1 VCIGV
6 GSNRLE
12 EASDRERARPT
23 ISSALLGQIDEVA
36 EQAAA
41 RAAPPKRPRFDPE
54 GRRLARIH
62 TLYRAGR
69 GADSGKVLPLIRDL
83 PSRGETGSRRPAFR
97 SASATPWKCVTG
109 SW

>member
-1 VCIGV
+1 MSG
-6 GSNRLE
+6 RRKRK
-12 EASDRERARPT
+12 DRHHCPLAA
-23 ISSALLGQIDEVA
+23 ALLGQIDEVA

-41 RAAPPKRPRFDPE
+41 RAARPRRPRFDPE

-69 GADSGKVLPLIRDL
+69 GADSGKVLPLVRDL
-83 PSRGETGSRRPAFR
+83 PSRGETGSRRAAFR
-97 SASATPWKCVTG
+97 SASATPSRCATG

>member
-1 VCIGV
+1 MSG
-6 GSNRLE
+6 RRKRK
-12 EASDRERARPT
+12 DRHHYPLAA
-23 ISSALLGQIDEVA
+23 ALLGQYDEIA

-41 RAAPPKRPRFDPE
+41 RAARPKRPRFDPE

-69 GADSGKVLPLIRDL
+69 GAGSGKVLPLIRDL
-83 PSRGETGSRRPAFR
+83 PSRGVTGSRRAAFR
-97 SASATPWKCVTG
+97 SASATPWRCGTG

>member
-1 VCIGV
+1 M
-6 GSNRLE
+6 SSRRKRN
-12 EASDRERARPT
+12 DRHHCPLAA
-23 ISSALLGQIDEVA
+23 ALLGQCDEIA

-41 RAAPPKRPRFDPE
+41 RAARPKRPRFDPE

-69 GADSGKVLPLIRDL
+69 DADSGKVLPLIRDL
-83 PSRGETGSRRPAFR
+83 PSQGETGSRRPVFR
-97 SASATPWKCVTG
+97 SANATPWRCATG

>member
-1 VCIGV
+1 MSG
-6 GSNRLE
+6 RRKRK
-12 EASDRERARPT
+12 DRHHCPLAA
-23 ISSALLGQIDEVA
+23 ALLGQIDEVA

-41 RAAPPKRPRFDPE
+41 RALRPKRPRFDPE
-54 GRRLARIH
+54 GRLLARIH

-83 PSRGETGSRRPAFR
+83 PSRGETGSRRPAFQ
-97 SASATPWKCVTG
+97 SASATPWRCATG

>member
-1 VCIGV
+1 MSG
-6 GSNRLE
+6 RRKRK
-12 EASDRERARPT
+12 DRHHCPLAA
-23 ISSALLGQIDEVA
+23 ALLGQYDEIAEA
-36 EQAAA
+36 EQAAV
-41 RAAPPKRPRFDPE
+41 RAARPKRPRFDPD

-97 SASATPWKCVTG
+97 SASSTPWRWATG